1 MDELDRIAHD
11 AVEGV
16 HAQAARAADTE
27 QALADVLAGVQL
39 TPVVSNDDRVGGR
52 RSWQRPLLVAAA
64 SIAVLGVGVAL
75 LVNGGDDTRVVP
87 ADTPTLPDD
96 TTGLTAATI
105 PASKAPTEPTATIT
119 DTPATDSVPA
129 TPDPSVVGVVMP
141 HGLRAT
147 WLPGD
152 VAGRRTVDT
161 FGYANSRANVVVR
174 LIFDDARELRI
185 TLGSLDQNWY
195 PTRPPAP
202 DLGDGGWQLAD
213 LSGEVAAAAGRSVD
227 ADTWITVE
235 ALRVWDQATEEWG
248 DAAFTL
254 GQVRAVV
261 AGLKYDASADT
272 RPTTDGFVGG
282 GVGAPCEDPTSV
294 AGGTD
299 RDLVLFTCDGV
310 LGVYDGA
317 TGERTEVIQRF
328 DGWANADPTDEES
341 IYASYVEA
349 IAVSPDGRTV
359 WFTVGPEP
367 VSGTTYRYELGSG
380 VEPQPFGDGRVG
392 DVGPDWVALTT
403 AMPGINLLGV
413 GNDDLV
419 TSQRTVDTLGMF
431 VGGGSWSP
439 DGGALAVVANGA
451 IGIVDP
457 VANDSIVL
465 RAPLLGQAYT
475 QAWFDDDGRLYGLL
489 DDGET
494 LQLALVG
501 ELADI
506 RSGNAAPASAEP
518 YGPRGA
524 VRVDGLQ
531 LEASGRLLDG
541 DTVVAGGVVVAAVVP

>member
-1 MDELDRIAHD
+1 MDELDRIARD
-11 AVEGV
+11 AVDDV
-16 HAQAARAADTE
+16 HATAAQVADTE

-64 SIAVLGVGVAL
+64 SIAVLGVGAAL

-87 ADTPTLPDD
+87 ADTPTLPED
-96 TTGLTAATI
+96 TTGLTAATT
-105 PASKAPTEPTATIT
+105 PASTAPTAPIT
-119 DTPATDSVPA
+119 DAPPATDSVPA
-129 TPDPSVVGVVMP
+129 TPDLSVVGVVMP

-147 WLPGD
+147 WLPGE
-152 VAGRRTVDT
+152 VIGRRTVDT
-161 FGYANSRANVVVR
+161 FGYANTRANAVVR
-174 LIFDDARELRI
+174 LIFSDARELRI

-202 DLGDGGWQLAD
+202 DLGDEGWQLAD
-213 LSGEVAAAAGRSVD
+213 IGGEVAAAAGRSVD

-235 ALRVWDQATEEWG
+235 ALRVWDQGSEKWG

-254 GQVRAVV
+254 EQVGAVV
-261 AGLKYDASADT
+261 VGLQYDASADT
-272 RPTTDGFVGG
+272 RPVTDGFVGG
-282 GVGAPCEDPTSV
+282 GVGATCETPTSV
-294 AGGTD
+294 TGGTD

-317 TGERTEVIQRF
+317 TGELTEVISPF
-328 DGWANADPTDEES
+328 DAWANADPTDEES
-341 IYASYVEA
+341 IYASYVES

-392 DVGPDWVALTT
+392 DVGPDWVALT

-431 VGGGSWSP
+431 VGGGSWSL

-465 RAPLLGQAYT
+465 RAPPLGQAYT

-506 RSGNAAPASAEP
+506 RSGNAAPASVEP

-531 LEASGRLLDG
+531 LEVSGRLLDG